1 MIIYSTKPVYSS
13 VILYSFLKEN
23 LNDLWFSNYQR
34 INILQ
39 KLPLLPMENTES
51 RSYIDQLFR
60 EKFRNLIINPPQHVW
75 DKINDVLFS
84 AYKEDQKKPF
94 ENMLK

>member
-1 MIIYSTKPVYSS
+1 
-13 VILYSFLKEN
+13 
-23 LNDLWFSNYQR
+23 
-34 INILQ
+34 
-39 KLPLLPMENTES
+39 MENTES

-60 EKFRNLIINPPQHVW
+60 EKFRNIIINPPQHVW